1 MHWYS
6 FAVVAHSLYLDTAPG
21 IDITG
26 ETLRADITT
35 LAGNFF
41 LAILGVLGA
50 IALFRRRMVEVLE
63 LAGLAVLAGLFVYKP
78 DIFGSLAQA
87 VASLFTK

>member
-1 MHWYS
+1 MHLYQLL
-6 FAVVAHSLYLDTAPG
+6 VASHRLLDTV
-21 IDITG
+21 DISG
-26 ETLRADITT
+26 DTLRADITK

-50 IALFRRRMVEVLE
+50 IALFRKRMVEVLE
-63 LAGLAVLAGLFVYKP
+63 LAGLAILAGLFVYKP

-87 VASLFTK
+87 VTTLFVK

>member
-1 MHWYS
+1 MHWYQLLV
-6 FAVVAHSLYLDTAPG
+6 AVHSYLDTV
-21 IDITG
+21 DISG
-26 ETLRADITT
+26 DTLRADVTK

-50 IALFRRRMVEVLE
+50 IALFRKRMVEVLE
-63 LAGLAVLAGLFVYKP
+63 LAGLAILAGLFVYKP

-87 VASLFTK
+87 VTTFFVK